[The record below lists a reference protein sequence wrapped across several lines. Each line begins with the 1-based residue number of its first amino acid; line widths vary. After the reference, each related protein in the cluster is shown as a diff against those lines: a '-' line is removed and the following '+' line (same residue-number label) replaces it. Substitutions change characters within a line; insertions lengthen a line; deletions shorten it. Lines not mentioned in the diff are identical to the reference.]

1 MRTLGHLFDR
11 NRRWSEHLRSEDQE
25 YFMELSREQT
35 PDYLWIGCSDSR
47 VPSNQIVDLPPGEL
61 FVHRNIAN
69 IVSHGDM
76 NCLSVIQFAVDVLKV
91 KDIIVCG
98 HHGCGGVKAAL
109 HDHRHGLIDNW
120 LRPVQDLA
128 IQHEVRLAQISDEEL
143 RADLLSELNVIS
155 QVANVCRTT
164 FVQDAWARN
173 QSLCVHGW
181 MYGLRDGILVDLDV
195 CVDSRRGLDTVCP
208 GASLKVLESAAATV
222 REG

>member
-11 NRRWSEHLRSEDQE
+11 NQSWSERLRSEDPE
-25 YFMELSREQT
+25 YFEELSREQA

-91 KDIIVCG
+91 PHIIVCG

-128 IQHEVRLAQISDEEL
+128 QQHEGRLSEIADEER

-164 FVQDAWARN
+164 FVQDAWARK
-173 QSLCVHGW
+173 QPLCVHGW
-181 MYGLRDGILVDLDV
+181 MYGLKDGILVDLDV
-195 CVDSRRGLDTVCP
+195 CVDSRAGLS
-208 GASLKVLESAAATV
+208 GACMSANMGVLESAD
-222 REG
+222 